1 MVIERPLLVIAP
13 SRRWVALDLGDIW
26 SYRELLYFLAWRDV
40 KVRYKQTALG
50 VGWAV
55 LQPFLT
61 MVIFTIVFGR
71 VAHVPSDGHPY
82 ALFAL
87 AGVLPWTFLANAITN
102 SSNSLVTSSNLI
114 GKVYFP
120 RLIMPCATVLAAIVD
135 LGFAFLLLFA
145 FFAYERVTI
154 TANLLLL
161 PLLVVMTTLLAL
173 AVGIWFAALN
183 VKYRDIRYA
192 LPFLIQ
198 LGMFATPIIYP
209 ASMVPQ
215 KWHWLMTLNPMAGIV
230 EGYRASLLGG
240 RFDWM
245 SLGIAGALTLFALA
259 ATSFYF
265 RSVEK
270 SFADLI

>member
-1 MVIERPLLVIAP
+1 
-13 SRRWVALDLGDIW
+13 
-26 SYRELLYFLAWRDV
+26 
-40 KVRYKQTALG
+40 
-50 VGWAV
+50 
-55 LQPFLT
+55 